1 MRLWNVQPE
10 MIDVEF
16 LPGFDAPC
24 LYRFSAVWS
33 CISFL
38 LLGGFGFDNC
48 LPSLCTVCPEVEG
61 LQVVLCIETS
71 VASHVILVYP
81 AIMVPQWQCL

>member
-1 MRLWNVQPE
+1 MS
-10 MIDVEF
+10 
-16 LPGFDAPC
+16 LPFQCC
-24 LYRFSAVWS
+24 LVVH
-33 CISFL
+33 IFL

-81 AIMVPQWQCL
+81 AIMVPQWQCP